1 MSCAWH
7 SGVRKLWSQPS
18 SNLVLSG
25 RKMKRLSVQ
34 ERTRRC
40 HITAANGRR
49 TWRQRCLT
57 LSVVLGWCLDQ
68 RFSKCGSQP
77 AASEA
82 PGNFIREANSWAC
95 PRLCFHNSSRWCLP
109 KLKNHCFKEKVTW
122 AGKRPQK
129 THRTFI
135 IKVRGHLSSSSL
147 TLVSWF
153 TPYYLIWPLQPQ
165 DWRQRRKAEKA

>member
-1 MSCAWH
+1 MLGTQVWGNCGPDLQVTYSL
-7 SGVRKLWSQPS
+7 VREEDEATKWPRQNKEVPCYRSKLPS
-18 SNLVLSG
+18 NVEAEMVDSERGSWVMLGPAFLKVRLPTSSIRSIWELV
-25 RKMKRLSVQ
+25 
-34 ERTRRC
+34 
-40 HITAANGRR
+40 
-49 TWRQRCLT
+49 
-57 LSVVLGWCLDQ
+57 
-68 RFSKCGSQP
+68 
-77 AASEA
+77 
-82 PGNFIREANSWAC
+82 REANSWAC

-135 IKVRGHLSSSSL
+135 IKVRGRLSSSSL

-153 TPYYLIWPLQPQ
+153 TPYYLIWLLQQQ